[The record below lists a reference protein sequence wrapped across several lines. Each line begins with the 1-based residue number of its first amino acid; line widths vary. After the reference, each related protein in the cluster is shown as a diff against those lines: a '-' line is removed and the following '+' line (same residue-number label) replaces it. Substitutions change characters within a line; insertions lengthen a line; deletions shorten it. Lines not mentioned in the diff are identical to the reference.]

1 MALFY
6 RFLFFIFGIFIMT
19 FGVCL
24 TIKADLGAG
33 AWDAL
38 NVALTDWIGL
48 TIGKWVMIDG
58 AILIVVNSIL
68 LKRKPA
74 ILSLLTIIVIG
85 SMVDFWMITVF
96 ETWNV
101 GQFIAKLGTLLLGI
115 IIIGLGAAIYLQA
128 KFPISPIDGFMLAL
142 KERFRVNL
150 MLAKTI
156 GEVTALIPAFF
167 LKGPIG
173 VGTILITVAI
183 GPCIQLFFPYFE
195 KLMNKL
201 LENVQK
207 LQEKY

>member
-48 TIGKWVMIDG
+48 SIGKWVMIDG
-58 AILIVVNSIL
+58 AILIIVNSLL

-74 ILSLLTIIVIG
+74 ILSLITIIVIG
-85 SMVDFWMITVF
+85 SMVDFWMLTIF
-96 ETWNV
+96 ETWTV
-101 GQFIAKLGTLLLGI
+101 GQFWAKLGTLLLGI
-115 IIIGLGAAIYLQA
+115 FIIGLGASIYLQA

-142 KERFRVNL
+142 KERFRINL
-150 MLAKTI
+150 MMAKTL
-156 GEVTALIPAFF
+156 GEITALLPALF

-173 VGTILITVAI
+173 VGTIIITFAI
-183 GPCIQLFFPYFE
+183 GPAIQLFFPHFE
-195 KLMNKL
+195 KLMNWLQAK
-201 LENVQK
+201 EKK
-207 LQEKY
+207 LQEKF